1 MLIKVSLGNFGIEFP
16 TCVKAE
22 MEKEI
27 YGEGIELLGGWMR
40 KYKFKRGFKP
50 TKERLE
56 EQITLHFGEFEKDGE
71 IYIVRYGAIE
81 ELRLWFDGK
90 LLCVESKTNP
100 RVDPETASQTLKTYN
115 RFLEELTG
123 YTAKERQKM
132 MKKEIEG

>member
-1 MLIKVSLGNFGIEFP
+1 
-16 TCVKAE
+16 
-22 MEKEI
+22 
-27 YGEGIELLGGWMR
+27 MR

-56 EQITLHFGEFEKDGE
+56 EQLSLHFGEFEKDGE
-71 IYIVRYGAIE
+71 VYVVRYGAIE

-100 RVDPETASQTLKTYN
+100 KVDPETASQTLRTYN

-132 MKKEIEG
+132 MKKEIEGS

>member
-1 MLIKVSLGNFGIEFP
+1 
-16 TCVKAE
+16 
-22 MEKEI
+22 
-27 YGEGIELLGGWMR
+27 MR

-56 EQITLHFGEFEKDGE
+56 EQINIHFGDFEKDGDV
-71 IYIVRYGAIE
+71 YVVRYGAIE

-100 RVDPETASQTLKTYN
+100 KVDPSTAAETLRTYN

-132 MKKEIEG
+132 LKKEVS